1 MSDWCSHHHL
11 HKLEDKL
18 DRRCQLSCRKE
29 EEDATSFNA
38 GLKLDGK
45 PITLIMDMTPQ
56 VAYALV
62 LKIIHVVQR
71 EKKSFIAIKTL
82 SPYVDISLCSNFI
95 SRWWQIGT
103 ITKEGQKI
111 SPFFRC
117 STSKKAFSR
126 DYLDVR
132 WKVESLPTFLDMI
145 DENQFSQ
152 DEFELQNLHN
162 LKYKQGRPP
171 RESEKG
177 PYAVVVQRCEETTQ
191 FRTFWDLAK
200 RHFYLIFCTLL

>member
-71 EKKSFIAIKTL
+71 RKKSFIAIKAL

-132 WKVESLPTFLDMI
+132 WKVESLLHFWVWLMRISFPRM
-145 DENQFSQ
+145 
-152 DEFELQNLHN
+152 NLNYKIYITSN
-162 LKYKQGRPP
+162 L
-171 RESEKG
+171 SECD
-177 PYAVVVQRCEETTQ
+177 AQ

-200 RHFYLIFCTLL
+200 RHFYLIFWTLV

>member
-11 HKLEDKL
+11 LKLEDKL
-18 DRRCQLSCRKE
+18 DRRCQLSSRK
-29 EEDATSFNA
+29 EDATSFNA

-45 PITLIMDMTPQ
+45 PITLIMDMTQ

-62 LKIIHVVQR
+62 LKIIHIVQR

-117 STSKKAFSR
+117 A
-126 DYLDVR
+126 
-132 WKVESLPTFLDMI
+132 
-145 DENQFSQ
+145 
-152 DEFELQNLHN
+152 
-162 LKYKQGRPP
+162 
-171 RESEKG
+171 
-177 PYAVVVQRCEETTQ
+177 
-191 FRTFWDLAK
+191 
-200 RHFYLIFCTLL
+200 RHRRKPLVGIT